1 MLCMF
6 GVLKMLNYLKVLK
19 QTKPNSAAA
28 IDSTHTVM
36 APLSECYLMSVP
48 EGISM
53 SMCVY

>member
-1 MLCMF
+1 MF